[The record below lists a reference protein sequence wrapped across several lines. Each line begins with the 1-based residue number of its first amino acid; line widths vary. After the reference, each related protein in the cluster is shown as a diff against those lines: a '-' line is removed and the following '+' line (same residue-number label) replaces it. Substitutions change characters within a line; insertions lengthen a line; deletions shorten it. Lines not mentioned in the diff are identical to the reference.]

1 MNKFLGIL
9 GALLMVVAISI
20 GEFATFPA
28 SSIVEIAV
36 AAFALTTIII
46 GVVKNAKE
54 RNNLSWKTVV
64 VIVLASVAGVLCCI
78 GGLSQNI
85 FQEIAGAVLA
95 LLSIIFGIFYHKA

>member
-36 AAFALTTIII
+36 AAFGLTAVI
-46 GVVKNAKE
+46 VAAVKNAKE
-54 RNNLSWKTVV
+54 KQSFSWKTVL
-64 VIVLASVAGVLCCI
+64 VIVLATVGGVLCCI
-78 GGLSQNI
+78 GGLAQNI
-85 FQEIAGAVLA
+85 FQEIAGATLA